1 MSTKYIFITGGVTSS
16 LGKGIIC
23 ASLGRLLVARGLK
36 VTIQKLDPYIKLDG
50 KRSKKNQ
57 TRKPNRIN
65 IEFLD
70 SVKQVR
76 KFQVQCLEDSSV
88 DVTVPYIPNQNDEF
102 TMVTQVIY

>member
-1 MSTKYIFITGGVTSS
+1 MAYFICRYQKSLDSKLHFKSKIFIQNFINLKYIAF
-16 LGKGIIC
+16 
-23 ASLGRLLVARGLK
+23 
-36 VTIQKLDPYIKLDG
+36 KLDPCIKLDG